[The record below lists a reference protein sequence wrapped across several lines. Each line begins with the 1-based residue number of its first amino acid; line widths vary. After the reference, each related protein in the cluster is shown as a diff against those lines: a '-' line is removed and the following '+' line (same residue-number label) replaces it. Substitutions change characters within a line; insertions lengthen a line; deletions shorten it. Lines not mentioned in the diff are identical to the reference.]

1 MAYCKQCGAELIEG
15 SKYCEVCGAPT
26 RLATAPTADQP
37 GTQPQPQ
44 AYAPAVPQIVPPLQP
59 GTQPQ
64 PYDSA
69 PSQAM
74 PPAQPYASSPLQ
86 ATPPVHSQPYAPVPA
101 QEVPP
106 AQPVVQSQPH
116 TSAQFAEPQPYV
128 PAPIQEV
135 PTSQPQPSQPAAQ
148 GMAHQLPGSEIVVDE
163 NGAYRWVYEYSL
175 WRDPTV
181 FMTILKVFGGVALG
195 IIAFS
200 MVIDLISGDWGYVD
214 LGDRLRFAAII
225 LGVSFG
231 LAVLGYAIFALISG
245 GSYCVMFTMDETSVE
260 NRPLAKELKRAEAI
274 GALNVLL
281 GLATRNVSQV
291 GIGMLAAGG
300 NVMVSDFANV
310 RSIQGYP
317 RRGVI
322 KVNEP
327 LAKNQVY
334 VEKEDYDWV
343 YAFIRDHCPRAK
355 ER

>member
-1 MAYCKQCGAELIEG
+1 MAYCEMCGAELG
-15 SKYCEVCGAPT
+15 DGAKFCEMCGAPT
-26 RLATAPTADQP
+26 KLSTAPSADQP
-37 GTQPQPQ
+37 VAQPVTQPFAQP
-44 AYAPAVPQIVPPLQP
+44 AA
-59 GTQPQ
+59 QPQ
-64 PYDSA
+64 PYASTPLQETSTDQPQSY
-69 PSQAM
+69 Q
-74 PPAQPYASSPLQ
+74 PPIAQPQPFAQPQQYQ
-86 ATPPVHSQPYAPVPA
+86 PPVA
-101 QEVPP
+101 
-106 AQPVVQSQPH
+106 QSQP
-116 TSAQFAEPQPYV
+116 FA
-128 PAPIQEV
+128 
-135 PTSQPQPSQPAAQ
+135 QPQPSQPAAQ
-148 GMAHQLPGSEIVVDE
+148 GMAHQLPGSDIVVDE

-181 FMTILKVFGGVALG
+181 FMTIFKVFGGVALG
-195 IIAFS
+195 IIVFS
-200 MVIDLISGDWGYVD
+200 MVIDLISGDWDYVD
-214 LGDRLRFAAII
+214 LVDRLRFDAII
-225 LGVSFG
+225 LGVSLG

>member
-1 MAYCKQCGAELIEG
+1 MAYCEHCGAELIDG

-26 RLATAPTADQP
+26 RLATAPTAAQP
-37 GTQPQPQ
+37 AAWPAAQSVAQPTTQPVARPVTQPVAQ
-44 AYAPAVPQIVPPLQP
+44 PAA
-59 GTQPQ
+59 QPQ
-64 PYDSA
+64 PYA
-69 PSQAM
+69 PA
-74 PPAQPYASSPLQ
+74 PPQETSSAQPQSYQPQIAQPQ
-86 ATPPVHSQPYAPVPA
+86 PFAQPQQYQPPVV
-101 QEVPP
+101 
-106 AQPVVQSQPH
+106 
-116 TSAQFAEPQPYV
+116 
-128 PAPIQEV
+128 
-135 PTSQPQPSQPAAQ
+135 QPQPSQPAVQ
-148 GMAHQLPGSEIVVDE
+148 GMAHQLPGSDIVVDE

-195 IIAFS
+195 IIVFS

-225 LGVSFG
+225 LGVSLG
-231 LAVLGYAIFALISG
+231 LAVVGYAIFSLISG

-260 NRPLAKELKRAEAI
+260 NRPLAKELKRAEVI

-281 GLATRNVSQV
+281 GLASRNVSQV

-343 YAFIRDHCPRAK
+343 YAYIRDHCPRAK